1 MKIVGLS
8 GSLRSPSRTAALTR
22 TILEK
27 LSAHPGVDTH
37 LISVLDLV
45 PYLGQT
51 LDYDPLPAPVADAYQ
66 HLYEADVILLA
77 TPVYK
82 ASYSGILKH
91 FLDLIPPQNLKGKTG
106 IVAATG
112 GTERH
117 ALVLDHQLRPLFSF
131 FGVQTLPTGIYLKD
145 TDFVKVS
152 DGNDYRLENAEALE
166 RIQQIVS
173 ETLGLARNRAIAAVA

>member
-8 GSLRSPSRTAALTR
+8 GSLRSPSRTATLAR
-22 TILEK
+22 IILEK
-27 LSAHPGVDTH
+27 LSAHPGVQTH
-37 LISVLDLV
+37 FIPVVDLA
-45 PYLGQT
+45 PHLFQT
-51 LDYDPLPAPVADAYQ
+51 LDYDPLPAPVAEAYQ
-66 HLYEADVILLA
+66 HLYDADVILLA
-77 TPVYK
+77 SPVYK

-91 FLDLIPPQNLKGKTG
+91 FLDLIPPQNLKGKIG

-117 ALVLDHQLRPLFSF
+117 ALVLDHQLRPLLSF

-145 TDFVKVS
+145 SDFIKVS
-152 DGNDYRLENAEALE
+152 EGTDYHLENADALE

-173 ETLGLARNRAIAAVA
+173 ETLGVTRRRPIAAVA